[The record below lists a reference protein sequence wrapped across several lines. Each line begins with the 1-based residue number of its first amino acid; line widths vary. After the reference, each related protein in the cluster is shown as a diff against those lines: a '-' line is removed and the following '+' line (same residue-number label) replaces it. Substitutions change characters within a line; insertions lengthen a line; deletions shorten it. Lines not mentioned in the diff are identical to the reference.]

1 MCYRKTQLLPQPT
14 NNKIVLKKL
23 LSPCRGAH
31 TSHLLN
37 LTLGIGATLALT
49 SPSFA
54 QSTIIY
60 QRTTTY
66 DNYAYPYITPYPVSP
81 LGGRSLFPPTTNLF
95 DQNPTN
101 SFFPNNPSNNIY
113 FPKVRVHRRP
123 HVRQYFNDSTLVN
136 PVLVNPNIR
145 NSTIINP
152 TIINN
157 PYYRRQ
163 PRKGSV
169 FFP

>member
-1 MCYRKTQLLPQPT
+1 MF
-14 NNKIVLKKL
+14 KKL
-23 LSPCRGAH
+23 LSPYNGAYAA
-31 TSHLLN
+31 SRLLN
-37 LTLGIGATLALT
+37 LTLGVGATLAIA

-66 DNYAYPYITPYPVSP
+66 DNYAYPGVTQYIYGSPIPTPYPVNP
-81 LGGRSLFPPTTNLF
+81 INGRSLFPPTNSLF
-95 DQNPTN
+95 DKNPTN
-101 SFFPNNPSNNIY
+101 SLFPTNPSNNI
-113 FPKVRVHRRP
+113 FPQRVYRRP
-123 HVRQYFNDSTLVN
+123 HVRQYVNDSTLVN

-157 PYYRRQ
+157 PYLRRPYRR
-163 PRKGSV
+163 
-169 FFP
+169 F

>member
-1 MCYRKTQLLPQPT
+1 M
-14 NNKIVLKKL
+14 LKKL

-31 TSHLLN
+31 ALHLLN
-37 LTLGIGATLALT
+37 LTLGIGATLAVA

-66 DNYAYPYITPYPVSP
+66 DNYPYPYITPYPVSP

-101 SFFPNNPSNNIY
+101 SLFPNNPSNNVL
-113 FPKVRVHRRP
+113 FPKVRVYNRHP
-123 HVRQYFNDSTLVN
+123 HIRQYVNDSTLVN

-169 FFP
+169 FMYSFP

>member
-1 MCYRKTQLLPQPT
+1 M
-14 NNKIVLKKL
+14 LKKL
-23 LSPCRGAH
+23 LSPCSGAH
-31 TSHLLN
+31 TWHLLN
-37 LTLGIGATLALT
+37 LTLGIGATLAIA

-60 QRTTTY
+60 QRTNTY
-66 DNYAYPYITPYPVSP
+66 DNYTYPHVTQYIYGSPIPTPYPVNP
-81 LGGRSLFPPTTNLF
+81 IGGQSLFPPKTNLF
-95 DQNPTN
+95 EQNPTN
-101 SFFPNNPSNNIY
+101 SLFPNNPSNNIL
-113 FPKVRVHRRP
+113 FPEVRVYRRP
-123 HVRQYFNDSTLVN
+123 HVRQYVNESTLVN

-163 PRKGSV
+163 PRRFMYKY
-169 FFP
+169 